1 MSMSALAGT
10 DPLESVGPDL
20 DIVEQNRHSEILAVT
35 DVDWTI
41 YSKIQLE
48 KATVEFRDRWVH
60 DQWVRNRNTIR
71 EKDIKRIKSDMADLL
86 DEVLTRELST
96 KGGYVFTDQSGLDV
110 MRVTPSITD
119 LDIVAPD
126 RVRDHIGY
134 ALTDS
139 QLSMTM
145 GLEIFDSVNGE
156 LLATAGKYDVDPLK
170 GYMEWTTSPTNKRAA
185 RFMLQRW
192 STWLRKWLD
201 DARGGASD

>member
-1 MSMSALAGT
+1 
-10 DPLESVGPDL
+10 
-20 DIVEQNRHSEILAVT
+20 
-35 DVDWTI
+35 
-41 YSKIQLE
+41 
-48 KATVEFRDRWVH
+48 
-60 DQWVRNRNTIR
+60 
-71 EKDIKRIKSDMADLL
+71 MADLL
-86 DEVLTRELST
+86 DEVLTRELSN
-96 KGGYVFTDQSGLDV
+96 KGGYVFTDQNGPDV
-110 MRVTPSITD
+110 MRVTPHITD

-145 GLEIFDSVNGE
+145 KLEVYDSVNGE
-156 LLATAGKYDVDPLK
+156 LLATAGKYDIDPEK
-170 GYMEWTTSPTNKRAA
+170 GYMEWTTSGTNKRAA